1 MKNAVAL
8 VAGALG
14 IAGAVAIDAAS
25 PSQAA
30 PAIPNT
36 AAVKTT
42 ASTQVT
48 DVYYRRG
55 YYGRGYYGRRYY
67 RRGYAYPYGAGAIT
81 PIPMGAMPI
90 PIVILMPILTPILPL
105 CLSWV
110 SASVGN

>member
-1 MKNAVAL
+1 MSRKTMKNAVAL
-8 VAGALG
+8 VAGALA

-55 YYGRGYYGRRYY
+55 YYD
-67 RRGYAYPYGAGAIT
+67 AAIT
-81 PIPMGAMPI
+81 VAAIIAVAMLTPMG
-90 PIVILMPILTPILPL
+90 VRLPL
-105 CLSWV
+105 
-110 SASVGN
+110 